1 MTEIPSRAR
10 VVIIGGG
17 VIGTSV
23 AYHLAQLGWT
33 DVLLLEQ
40 GQLSC
45 GTTWHAAGLVGQL
58 RASENGTRLVQ
69 YSCELYERLEKETGL
84 GTGFR
89 RCGGVTVARTA
100 DRMTQLHRT
109 AATAEAYQLECE
121 LISPRRARELY
132 PIMAVDDLAGAIWL
146 PGDGRANP
154 TDLTAA
160 LARGARDKGVTI
172 RERTRVTAVLT
183 KNNAVTGV
191 RTDRGDVEAE
201 VVVNC
206 AGQWAKAVGAMAGV
220 TVPLHSAEH
229 FYVVTEQVDGVNRDF
244 PILRDPDG
252 YTYIKEEVG
261 GLVVGG
267 FEPDAKP
274 WVAPDALPYPFEF
287 QLLEEDW
294 DHFAILMDSAIKRIP
309 VLAETGIK
317 MFYNGPESFTPDNQ
331 FILGEAPEL
340 RNFFVAAGFNSVGIA
355 SAGGA
360 GRALAEWI
368 TEGEPGLDLSAVDI
382 RRFAAF
388 NGNNQW
394 LHDRVSEVLGLHYA
408 VPWPN
413 RELTSAR
420 PFRRSPA
427 YHLLKQANAGFGS
440 KMGWER
446 ANFFAPPGQR
456 PDIEYGWGR
465 QNWQPWSSA
474 EQRAARGAVAL
485 FDQTSFS
492 KYLVTGR
499 DAEQAL
505 QWLCTADVAVSPGRT
520 VYTGMLNAHG
530 TYEADI
536 TVTRLSATEFLLVSS
551 AAATERDKDHITRRM
566 PAGGHASLV
575 DVTSQYAVYGVMGPR
590 SRDLLS
596 RLSRTDLGD
605 EAFPFG
611 SSREI
616 DLGYATVRATRIT
629 YVGELGWELYVPAEF
644 AVGAYEDL
652 VDAGAGLGLVNAG
665 YYAIESLR
673 LEKAYRAFGRELT
686 PDYNPVE
693 AGLLFACKLKT
704 AIGFLGREAVEQARA
719 AGPRRKLVSLVL
731 TDPDAMIWGG
741 ELVLR
746 DGVAVGQV
754 TSGAWGETLGG
765 GVALAYI
772 RHPDGDVLT
781 PDLVRAGEYQVNVGG
796 QLHPATVHLRPP
808 FDPAGDR
815 VKGRYQAG
823 PPQELFSRTRAGSC
837 PRTGTSISRSS
848 SSRYTLT
855 YAVSQGG
862 DYASCW
868 HRAPAPLPV
877 HRPVHHRRRGPH
889 RVLRAGHATRRARQG
904 PRTHL
909 LPRPGR
915 LTGPG
920 RAAERGRRQRDDSGR
935 LSRPGVRGAT
945 PQPSR
950 AEAGQAGLPGRDHQH
965 DDRRRDLPLPR
976 RIAAQG
982 RERLPAR
989 APRPGAPGHH
999 RHRRQRPRTMC
1010 WPAGGRPAEPG
1021 PACLVRDEGHPR
1033 GRHPPDHDHGPADGR
1048 RRAGRPHRRDEL
1060 LPARAG
1066 RMAPGPA
1073 RSPGR
1078 PCRGTAG
1085 RWLQQHA
1092 GPRLHPL
1099 RRPGRERVRRVP
1111 YLRLRRAGIDSAQR
1125 RPALPVDLGVRRPAA
1140 RAQPARQPGR
1150 VPGHRPDV
1158 PASCWPSLTSA
1169 AREL

>member
-1 MTEIPSRAR
+1 MTETPALAARAR

-17 VIGTSV
+17 VIGASV
-23 AYHLAQLGWT
+23 AYHLSRQGWT

-69 YSCELYERLEKETGL
+69 YSTELYARLEAETGL

-100 DRMTQLHRT
+100 DRLTQLRRT

-132 PIMAVDDLAGAIWL
+132 PIMAVDDLKGAIWL

-172 RERTRVTAVLT
+172 RERTRVTAILT
-183 KNNAVTGV
+183 KDNAVTGV
-191 RTDRGDVEAE
+191 RTDQGDVEAE

-206 AGQWAKAVGAMAGV
+206 AGQWAKQVGAMAGV

-229 FYVVTEQVDGVNRDF
+229 FYVVTEQVDGVHRDF

-287 QLLEEDW
+287 QLLGEDW
-294 DHFAILMDSAIKRIP
+294 DHFAILMDSAIERIP
-309 VLAETGIK
+309 VLAGTGIK

-340 RNFFVAAGFNSVGIA
+340 RNFFVGAGFNSVGIA

-368 TEGEPGLDLSAVDI
+368 VEGEPGLDLSAVDI

-413 RELTSAR
+413 RELSSAR

-427 YHLLKQANAGFGS
+427 YHLLKQANACFGS

-456 PDIEYGWGR
+456 PDIQYGWGQ

-474 EQRAARGAVAL
+474 EQRAARSAVAL

-551 AAATERDKDHITRRM
+551 AATTERDKDHITRRM
-566 PAGGHASLV
+566 PPGLRASLV
-575 DVTSQYAVYGVMGPR
+575 DVTSACAVYGVMGPR

-596 RLSRTDLGD
+596 RLSRTELGD

-611 SSREI
+611 SSRDI

-644 AVGAYEDL
+644 AVGAYQDL
-652 VDAGAGLGLVNAG
+652 VDAGAGLGLANAG

-686 PDYNPVE
+686 PDYNPVK
-693 AGLLFACKLKT
+693 AGLLFACKLRT
-704 AIGFLGREAVEQARA
+704 GIPFLGRAAVEQARA
-719 AGPRRKLVSLVL
+719 AGPRRRLVSLVL
-731 TDPDAMIWGG
+731 DGAGPDAMIWGG

-765 GVALAYI
+765 CVGLAYV

-781 PDLVRAGEYQVNVGG
+781 PDLARAGEYQVNVGG

-808 FDPAGDR
+808 FDPAGHR
-815 VKGRYQAG
+815 IKGRY
-823 PPQELFSRTRAGSC
+823 
-837 PRTGTSISRSS
+837 
-848 SSRYTLT
+848 
-855 YAVSQGG
+855 
-862 DYASCW
+862 
-868 HRAPAPLPV
+868 
-877 HRPVHHRRRGPH
+877 
-889 RVLRAGHATRRARQG
+889 
-904 PRTHL
+904 
-909 LPRPGR
+909 
-915 LTGPG
+915 
-920 RAAERGRRQRDDSGR
+920 
-935 LSRPGVRGAT
+935 
-945 PQPSR
+945 
-950 AEAGQAGLPGRDHQH
+950 
-965 DDRRRDLPLPR
+965 
-976 RIAAQG
+976 
-982 RERLPAR
+982 
-989 APRPGAPGHH
+989 
-999 RHRRQRPRTMC
+999 
-1010 WPAGGRPAEPG
+1010 PG
-1021 PACLVRDEGHPR
+1021 P
-1033 GRHPPDHDHGPADGR
+1033 
-1048 RRAGRPHRRDEL
+1048 
-1060 LPARAG
+1060 
-1066 RMAPGPA
+1066 
-1073 RSPGR
+1073 
-1078 PCRGTAG
+1078 
-1085 RWLQQHA
+1085 
-1092 GPRLHPL
+1092 
-1099 RRPGRERVRRVP
+1099 
-1111 YLRLRRAGIDSAQR
+1111 
-1125 RPALPVDLGVRRPAA
+1125 
-1140 RAQPARQPGR
+1140 
-1150 VPGHRPDV
+1150 
-1158 PASCWPSLTSA
+1158 
-1169 AREL
+1169 

>member
-1 MTEIPSRAR
+1 MTETTMPARAR

-23 AYHLAQLGWT
+23 AYHLAHLGWT

-89 RCGGVTVARTA
+89 RCGGVTVARTP
-100 DRMTQLHRT
+100 DRMTQLRRT
-109 AATAEAYQLECE
+109 AAAAEAYQLECE
-121 LISPRRARELY
+121 LISPQRAAELY
-132 PIMAVDDLAGAIWL
+132 PIMKVDDLAGAIWL

-160 LARGARDKGVTI
+160 LARGARDRGVTI
-172 RERTRVTAVLT
+172 RERVRVTAVLT
-183 KNNAVTGV
+183 KNNAVQGV
-191 RTDRGDVEAE
+191 RTDHGDVEAE

-229 FYVVTEQVDGVNRDF
+229 FYVVTEQVDGVHRDF

-287 QLLEEDW
+287 QLLDEDW
-294 DHFAILMDSAIKRIP
+294 DHFAILMDSAIARIP

-340 RNFFVAAGFNSVGIA
+340 RNFFVGAGFNSVGIA

-408 VPWPN
+408 LPWPN

-456 PDIEYGWGR
+456 PDIEYGWGQ

-474 EQRAARGAVAL
+474 EQRAARTAVAL

-492 KYLVTGR
+492 KYLVTGP

-505 QWLCTADVAVSPGRT
+505 QWLCTADVAVAPGRT

-536 TVTRLSATEFLLVSS
+536 TVTRLSADEFLLVSS
-551 AAATERDKDHITRRM
+551 AATTERDKNHITRRM
-566 PAGGHASLV
+566 PKAAHASLV
-575 DVTSQYAVYGVMGPR
+575 DVTSAFAVYGVMGPR
-590 SRDLLS
+590 SRELLGL
-596 RLSRTDLGD
+596 LSRTDLSD

-611 SSREI
+611 SSRQI

-652 VDAGAGLGLVNAG
+652 MSAGADLGLANAG

-686 PDYNPVE
+686 PDYNPAE
-693 AGLLFACKLKT
+693 AGLLFACKVKT
-704 AIGFLGREAVEQARA
+704 SIGFLGREAVEQARA
-719 AGPRRKLVSLVL
+719 AGLRRRLVSLVL
-731 TDPDAMIWGG
+731 ADSAAMIWGG

-746 DGVAVGQV
+746 DGVAAGQV

-765 GVALAYI
+765 CVGLAYI
-772 RHPDGDVLT
+772 RHPDGRALTSDVI
-781 PDLVRAGEYQVNVGG
+781 RAGEYQVNVGG
-796 QLHPATVHLRPP
+796 RLYPAAVHLRPP
-808 FDPAGDR
+808 FDPAGMR
-815 VKGRYQAG
+815 IKGRYD
-823 PPQELFSRTRAGSC
+823 
-837 PRTGTSISRSS
+837 
-848 SSRYTLT
+848 
-855 YAVSQGG
+855 SQ
-862 DYASCW
+862 
-868 HRAPAPLPV
+868 P
-877 HRPVHHRRRGPH
+877 GPH
-889 RVLRAGHATRRARQG
+889 SPKIA
-904 PRTHL
+904 
-909 LPRPGR
+909 
-915 LTGPG
+915 
-920 RAAERGRRQRDDSGR
+920 
-935 LSRPGVRGAT
+935 
-945 PQPSR
+945 PQKY
-950 AEAGQAGLPGRDHQH
+950 A
-965 DDRRRDLPLPR
+965 
-976 RIAAQG
+976 I
-982 RERLPAR
+982 
-989 APRPGAPGHH
+989 
-999 RHRRQRPRTMC
+999 
-1010 WPAGGRPAEPG
+1010 
-1021 PACLVRDEGHPR
+1021 
-1033 GRHPPDHDHGPADGR
+1033 
-1048 RRAGRPHRRDEL
+1048 
-1060 LPARAG
+1060 
-1066 RMAPGPA
+1066 
-1073 RSPGR
+1073 
-1078 PCRGTAG
+1078 
-1085 RWLQQHA
+1085 
-1092 GPRLHPL
+1092 
-1099 RRPGRERVRRVP
+1099 
-1111 YLRLRRAGIDSAQR
+1111 
-1125 RPALPVDLGVRRPAA
+1125 
-1140 RAQPARQPGR
+1140 
-1150 VPGHRPDV
+1150 
-1158 PASCWPSLTSA
+1158 
-1169 AREL
+1169 